1 MQPGPAPR
9 FSRTRP
15 EIAGPAAR
23 PGQHTD
29 EALESW
35 GFSGEDV
42 AKLRA
47 AGAVR

>member
-9 FSRTRP
+9 FSRTKEKIQGPPP
-15 EIAGPAAR
+15 E

-29 EALESW
+29 EVLA
-35 GFSGEDV
+35 GFGFTKDEI

-47 AGAVR
+47 SEVII